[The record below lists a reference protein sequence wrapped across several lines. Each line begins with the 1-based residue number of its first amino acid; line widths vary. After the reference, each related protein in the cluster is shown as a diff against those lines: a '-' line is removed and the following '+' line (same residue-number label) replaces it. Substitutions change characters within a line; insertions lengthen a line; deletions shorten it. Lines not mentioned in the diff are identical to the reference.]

1 MDKRI
6 VELSSDP
13 FSVGLA
19 DRPCSLF
26 IDPSTG
32 NTLIDEGEGE
42 DRMNGAVLFPDKGPR
57 FSVAM
62 SDSLGAELHLQCRT
76 FRWVV
81 GSVQEVSKA
90 EEWAALANAFLV
102 SKAGSGGVPASIPS
116 DRAQT
121 GESGA
126 GQPAVNAEATAVPH
140 TNGAP
145 TETNGPGD
153 SHW

>member
-1 MDKRI
+1 MAKRI
-6 VELSSDP
+6 VQLSLAPFAVSLSDCP
-13 FSVGLA
+13 DSIL
-19 DRPCSLF
+19 
-26 IDPSTG
+26 IDPKAG
-32 NTLIDEGEGE
+32 NILIDEGDGD
-42 DRMNGAVLFPDKGPR
+42 DRMNGAVLFPAKGPR

-62 SDSLGAELHLQCRT
+62 RDSLGAELHLQCRT
-76 FRWVV
+76 FRWGV
-81 GSVQEVSKA
+81 GSVQEVREA
-90 EEWAALANAFLV
+90 EEWATLANAFLV